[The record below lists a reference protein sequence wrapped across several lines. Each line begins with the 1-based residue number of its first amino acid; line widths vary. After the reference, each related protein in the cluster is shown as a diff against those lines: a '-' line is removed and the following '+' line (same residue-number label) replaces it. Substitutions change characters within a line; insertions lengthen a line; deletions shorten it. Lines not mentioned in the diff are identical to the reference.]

1 MHFLYKIN
9 FLTFWHT
16 LLYIVRHGLK
26 KWRINVNGKL
36 RTGLFLKSFQVYG
49 WLFLGDVQHYNRSG
63 LQNPH
68 SGGDWRQES
77 QDPNLGHCRTGKI
90 QSHNSQVWPRKAKNV
105 SRYLV
110 LFSVRMA
117 NKKAQWYGK
126 YRRFTATNPGFFCQ
140 LELEEASASSLIG
153 VKRNIVTPY

>member
-16 LLYIVRHGLK
+16 LLLIVKHGLK
-26 KWRINVNGKL
+26 KWRIKVNGKL
-36 RTGLFLKSFQVYG
+36 RTGLFPKSFQVYG

-63 LQNPH
+63 LQNTH

-77 QDPNLGHCRTGKI
+77 QDPNLGHGRTGKI
-90 QSHNSQVWPRKAKNV
+90 QSHNSQVWPRKTKIV

-117 NKKAQWYGK
+117 NKKPNGMESTDVLQLS
-126 YRRFTATNPGFFCQ
+126 Q
-140 LELEEASASSLIG
+140 LELKEASASSLTG
-153 VKRNIVTPY
+153 VKTKIVTP